1 MLLVL
6 RARALKDPLYEAYCE
21 YEQLKIFLKLNL
33 AYVESLFKKP
43 FDEYDKL
50 LRRLKQKMLSEREVK
65 DLDTQTDQLFQLS
78 HFCLYCTTNQTQAQ
92 ALR

>member
-1 MLLVL
+1 MESFKEHLHDILRKFKDAERRMLLVL
-6 RARALKDPLYEAYCE
+6 RARALRDPLYEAYCE

-43 FDEYDKL
+43 FDDYDKL

-65 DLDTQTDQLFQLS
+65 DLLEAF
-78 HFCLYCTTNQTQAQ
+78 
-92 ALR
+92 RG